1 MSPDRKFAI
10 SAEYVTAQ
18 TTGYSVIQSYDA
30 FSYINTGA
38 YLAPLRLVVP
48 SYTANHQSLYNPGT
62 NGDIMDTEYVS
73 AEIISALK
81 NAPYSTASI
90 VQSSAEPAVHT
101 IQYNIVQRSLI
112 LNMYPLLAQS
122 VYIPYPNQGPDY
134 TNDLPGY
141 ITDQPSWR
149 STYAG
154 GMAYIIA
161 TDDYPTS

>member
-10 SAEYVTAQ
+10 SAEYVNAQ
-18 TTGYSVIQSYDA
+18 TTGYSVIQSYNA

-48 SYTANHQSLYNPGT
+48 SYTGNHQNLYDPGT

-73 AEIISALK
+73 AEIISAL
-81 NAPYSTASI
+81 NDAPYSTASI
-90 VQSSAEPAVHT
+90 VQPSTEPAIHT

-112 LNMYPLLAQS
+112 LDMYPLLAQS
-122 VYIPYPNQGPDY
+122 FDIAYPNYGPGSGF
-134 TNDLPGY
+134 TAGY
-141 ITDQPSWR
+141 ITDQPNWS
-149 STYAG
+149 STFDG

-161 TDDYPTS
+161 TDDYPTA